1 MLESNLPDSEKSSK
15 RVAQEAQTLVSA
27 GSTTTVHFLKTTIYF
42 ILADANVHKR
52 LKAELEKAIPDPNH
66 MPPLH
71 VLKQLCY
78 LDCVVKEGSR
88 LTHGPASRLTRTA
101 PNQDLKFEEHI
112 LPAGTAISMSHFVQ
126 HRNADIFPEPD
137 DFNPDR
143 WVQTSERPFKLERYL
158 VNFSRGA
165 RGCLGI
171 NLAQVE
177 MYLTLAT
184 LFRRFHLE
192 LHNTDI
198 SDVEM
203 AHDFFIP
210 YARKDSKGVR
220 VYIKQST
227 GSTTEV

>member
-1 MLESNLPDSEKSSK
+1 LLESNLPDSEKSLK

-42 ILADANVHKR
+42 ILADENVHKR

-66 MPPLH
+66 IPPLH

-101 PNQDLKFEEHI
+101 PNQNLKFQEHM
-112 LPAGTAISMSHFVQ
+112 LPAGTAISMSHFIQ
-126 HRNADIFPEPD
+126 HRNANIFPKPD

-143 WVQTSERPFKLERYL
+143 WIQDSERSSKLEKYL

-165 RGCLGI
+165 RSCLGI

-177 MYLTLAT
+177 MYVTLAT
-184 LFRRFHLE
+184 LFRRFHFE
-192 LHNTDI
+192 LYKTDK

-210 YARKDSKGVR
+210 YARTDSKGVS

-227 GSTTEV
+227 DSIVKG